1 MFLWYDYFYCFWY
14 ADSTKGDFLL
24 VRDMENY
31 GQIRGIYRFV
41 LTVLWVI
48 NMLILLPVPK
58 FKLESFFKMEAL
70 IPRNTVGTFP
80 VGNNLPSNQVFF
92 FITLLCGNI
101 FFMLVQVIVTQFV
114 ATWVFFFVFVFVLRY
129 LNTGLF
135 LFWESLIYKI
145 KKERSI

>member
-14 ADSTKGDFLL
+14 ADSTKGNFLL

-31 GQIRGIYRFV
+31 GQIRGIYRFF

-48 NMLILLPVPK
+48 NMLILIPVPK
-58 FKLESFFKMEAL
+58 FKLESVFKMEAL
-70 IPRNTVGTFP
+70 IPWNTVGTFP

-114 ATWVFFFVFVFVLRY
+114 ATWVFFFCFCFCFKISQYGSLFFLRVS
-129 LNTGLF
+129 N
-135 LFWESLIYKI
+135 I
-145 KKERSI
+145 